1 MKHEKQIPPPP
12 PPRKKKK
19 NENQIRFSTGFE
31 TIASALTLAAVFC

>member
-12 PPRKKKK
+12 SPQKKKK

-31 TIASALTLAAVFC
+31 TIASALTLAAVFS

>member
-1 MKHEKQIPPPP
+1 MKHEKQIPPPL

>member
-12 PPRKKKK
+12 SPQKKK